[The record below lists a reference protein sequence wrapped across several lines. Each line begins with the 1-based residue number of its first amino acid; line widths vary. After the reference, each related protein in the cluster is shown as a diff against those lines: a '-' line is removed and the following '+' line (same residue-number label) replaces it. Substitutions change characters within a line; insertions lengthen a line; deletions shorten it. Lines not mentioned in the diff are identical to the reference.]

1 MGLDYLRLLFSGDHS
16 SHPGYHG
23 KGLSSFSVALIIMV
37 MGILG
42 VMLLAP
48 FADFMPAWMHLP
60 RMEVLP
66 DLDFSI
72 TAIRRISRFS
82 P

>member
-1 MGLDYLRLLFSGDHS
+1 
-16 SHPGYHG
+16 
-23 KGLSSFSVALIIMV
+23 MV

>member
-1 MGLDYLRLLFSGDHS
+1 
-16 SHPGYHG
+16 
-23 KGLSSFSVALIIMV
+23 MV

-48 FADFMPAWMHLP
+48 FADSMPAWMQLP